1 MAVLHVNDRRYRVRW
16 RPGMTVQDVIR
27 ALRFSYALLLVR
39 INGQVVP
46 REEWPHRTVHL
57 DDDVKIWHMIA
68 E

>member
-1 MAVLHVNDRRYRVRW
+1 VAVLYVNDRRYKVRW

-46 REEWPHRTVHL
+46 RAVWPHRTVQL